1 MSISITVDT
10 ATGNIT
16 VAPST
21 AYFNRGQT
29 VQWGLT
35 NSNGTS
41 LTISFK
47 DGTPFNTQQVSGSN
61 SVESGILTD
70 APKGVYHYIVA
81 AQVGGT
87 IYVTPGC
94 PEIVVQ

>member
-1 MSISITVDT
+1 MAITISVDT
-10 ATGNIT
+10 SNGNMTI
-16 VAPST
+16 APSV
-21 AYFNRGQT
+21 AYYAQGAV
-29 VQWGLT
+29 VQWKVTGGT
-35 NSNGTS
+35 N

-47 DGTPFNTQQVSGSN
+47 DGTPFATQQLTGPG
-61 SVESGILTD
+61 SVESGILTN
-70 APKGVYHYIVA
+70 ATKGVYHYIVA